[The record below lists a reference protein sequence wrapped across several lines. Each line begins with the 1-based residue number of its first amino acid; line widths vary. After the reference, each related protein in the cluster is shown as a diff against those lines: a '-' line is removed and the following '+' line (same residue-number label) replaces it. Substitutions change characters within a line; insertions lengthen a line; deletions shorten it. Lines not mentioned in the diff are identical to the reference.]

1 MLVAVE
7 NLLPDMVLEGG
18 YVVTGIDLDP
28 RGSDAY
34 FVWVADGEAKLFPA
48 GARVEVIAFEG
59 RDYEFDEVMSAR
71 AWYTSY
77 GASRGN

>member
-1 MLVAVE
+1 MLLSVE

-48 GARVEVIAFEG
+48 GARVEVVDFIG
-59 RDYEFDEVMSAR
+59 REYEFNEVMNAR
-71 AWYTSY
+71 GLAL
-77 GASRGN
+77 RCKPRK

>member
-7 NLLPDMVLEGG
+7 KLLPDMVLEGG
-18 YVVTGIDLDP
+18 YVVTGVELDP

-34 FVWVADGEAKLFPA
+34 FVWVADEAKLFPA
-48 GARVEVIAFEG
+48 GARVQVVDFVG
-59 RDYEFDEVMSAR
+59 REYEFAEVVRAR
-71 AWYTSY
+71 